1 MFERSFASLRMTLPR
16 PRTKIVAI
24 PLPDMR
30 RDACAGNSFIAN
42 SSAMMSRNRLFSL
55 CALLSIFALSAWS
68 QDAADSQAVRPSGV
82 TGSIRKAKAVA
93 AKETEDADVES
104 TAASKTKTSKSTHA
118 ASHRKR
124 AKAKETE
131 ESIPAPTEYTPEGI
145 PKTSAA
151 SVIVVDANSGKILYE
166 KNPDQIRPA
175 ASTQKLLTAL
185 IVAESGF
192 LDRTVTV
199 QPADTMADP
208 VKLNIKAG
216 DTYQRIDLL
225 RALLV
230 KSPNDVARC
239 LARDNAGSMEAFAQV
254 MNRRAQELG
263 AVHSHFVNPNGLP
276 VPGQYSSARDLSL
289 IARAAYANPTIR
301 SIVCLPQLVFRFANG
316 RTREL
321 ENTNKLLRRLPYC
334 NGMKT
339 GYTERCGQVFDRK
352 RHASRQGCDRCC
364 AGRQLEPR
372 VARRIRVTFL
382 GPLDVRPPLCEPVL
396 LLFHG
401 DVRHARHAETSRAAS
416 GEKIAAQR

>member
-1 MFERSFASLRMTLPR
+1 AS
-16 PRTKIVAI
+16 
-24 PLPDMR
+24 
-30 RDACAGNSFIAN
+30 
-42 SSAMMSRNRLFSL
+42 
-55 CALLSIFALSAWS
+55 
-68 QDAADSQAVRPSGV
+68 
-82 TGSIRKAKAVA
+82 
-93 AKETEDADVES
+93 
-104 TAASKTKTSKSTHA
+104 
-118 ASHRKR
+118 SHRKR
-124 AKAKETE
+124 AKAKQDTQDT
-131 ESIPAPTEYTPEGI
+131 IPAPTEYTPEGI

-151 SVIVVDANSGKILYE
+151 SVIVVDANSGRILYE

-199 QPADTMADP
+199 QPVDTMVDP

-239 LARDNAGSMEAFAQV
+239 LARDNAGSVEAFAES
-254 MNRRAQELG
+254 MNRRAQQLG

-301 SIVCLPQLVFRFANG
+301 SIVCLPQLVFRYANG

-339 GYTERCGQVFDRK
+339 GYTD
-352 RHASRQGCDRCC
+352 A
-364 AGRQLEPR
+364 AGKCL
-372 VARRIRVTFL
+372 I
-382 GPLDVRPPLCEPVL
+382 
-396 LLFHG
+396 
-401 DVRHARHAETSRAAS
+401 AS
-416 GEKIAAQR
+416 GTRPGKDVI